1 MTLSVSGIK
10 SRLQASFGAA
20 QDSAIQDA
28 SLTPLAQALYNI
40 LTLYPVLSPLTALP
54 GSAEG
59 SMIVAPGTF
68 LTTLQSAYPPTQDST
83 IQTNELTKLANGIE
97 AVINNDA
104 AASYPLAS
112 GGVIFS
118 GVVVAGSITQVQAF
132 SELKSAFGAA
142 QDVTIQ
148 DSVLN
153 PMAQG
158 IANGILACTLSISL
172 SVDTSPPITNITATG
187 VIT

>member
-104 AASYPLAS
+104 
-112 GGVIFS
+112 
-118 GVVVAGSITQVQAF
+118 
-132 SELKSAFGAA
+132 
-142 QDVTIQ
+142 
-148 DSVLN
+148 
-153 PMAQG
+153 
-158 IANGILACTLSISL
+158 
-172 SVDTSPPITNITATG
+172 
-187 VIT
+187 